1 MNFSGLRV
9 GCRHG
14 LSDEEKK
21 NTSENLNFELH
32 LVVLADSGNIAA
44 LLILFFSPQPRGVE
58 PTIDKDK

>member
-1 MNFSGLRV
+1 MRIGH
-9 GCRHG
+9 RHG

-32 LVVLADSGNIAA
+32 LVLAHSGNIAA
-44 LLILFFSPQPRGVE
+44 VLILFFSPQRRGVE